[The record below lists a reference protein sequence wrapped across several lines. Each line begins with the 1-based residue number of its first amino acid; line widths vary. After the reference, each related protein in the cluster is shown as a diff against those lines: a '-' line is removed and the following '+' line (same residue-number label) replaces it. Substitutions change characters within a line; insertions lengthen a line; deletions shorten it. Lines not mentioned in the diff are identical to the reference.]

1 MKCQLICMSKETREL
16 FVTGENLIDGT
27 PCSYENSS
35 DICIQVIYTAI
46 ERSANRL
53 INRISL
59 F

>member
-1 MKCQLICMSKETREL
+1 MSKETREL